1 MARRDPYAWGE
12 ERPNARMHR
21 LQGLVEKTELEIQAA
36 RAVYEKSV
44 AGIRAR
50 QSSLLEECDRIE
62 RCLNARGEY
71 DPVLAKAVA
80 PGGWNSSEVPVKRS
94 PGRPRTRFPGD
105 PPPPRKS
112 RAKAGGRKG
121 RRSSARARANH
132 PAPVLTI
139 EQVPTILTKEVLP
152 RAAAVFLSKSAGLPA
167 NDNLQPDAAPIIEP
181 IRPEMNDDA
190 YEQELAEERAQEVAR
205 LERIKYERYA
215 DEVALSLIH
224 I

>member
-21 LQGLVEKTELEIQAA
+21 LQGLAEKTELEIQAA

-62 RCLNARGEY
+62 RCLNTRGVY
-71 DPVLAKAVA
+71 DPVRAKAVA

-112 RAKAGGRKG
+112 RAKAGGR
-121 RRSSARARANH
+121 
-132 PAPVLTI
+132 
-139 EQVPTILTKEVLP
+139 
-152 RAAAVFLSKSAGLPA
+152 RAAVRRRGH
-167 NDNLQPDAAPIIEP
+167 
-181 IRPEMNDDA
+181 
-190 YEQELAEERAQEVAR
+190 ERTTRR
-205 LERIKYERYA
+205 LC
-215 DEVALSLIH
+215 
-224 I
+224 

>member
-21 LQGLVEKTELEIQAA
+21 LQGLAEKTELEIQAA

-80 PGGWNSSEVPVKRS
+80 PGGWNSLEVPAKR
-94 PGRPRTRFPGD
+94 PPWTAEDAFPRGSATP
-105 PPPPRKS
+105 
-112 RAKAGGRKG
+112 AQVARKG
-121 RRSSARARANH
+121 WRAQWPPFVGAG
-132 PAPVLTI
+132 TS
-139 EQVPTILTKEVLP
+139 EQPG
-152 RAAAVFLSKSAGLPA
+152 ACA
-167 NDNLQPDAAPIIEP
+167 NDRAGTDHTNEGSAPSGS
-181 IRPEMNDDA
+181 RGVF
-190 YEQELAEERAQEVAR
+190 AEERR
-205 LERIKYERYA
+205 LACKR
-215 DEVALSLIH
+215 
-224 I
+224 